1 MSLLVYGIVE
11 ADGIAVAGTG
21 LDDRPLRSVTDGAL
35 TAIVTDHDD
44 PGPDPEPA
52 TLQAYERTLQS
63 LMDCRAILPMHFG
76 RVMAD
81 EDDVREMLRRRRRAL
96 LAKLEGVRGAVEL
109 GLRAHWQG
117 GADPTPDPRSE
128 TCVAYLRDRL
138 ETRQSA
144 RLLAHELDPLTALA
158 RSSRRALVPHPDLP
172 VLHAYLVD
180 RGRVGEFVA
189 LVEELGGCL
198 DGVDLVCTGPCPP
211 YNFADGGE
219 QLVPAGAARLG

>member
-1 MSLLVYGIVE
+1 MSLFVYGIVE

-21 LDDRPLRSVTDGAL
+21 VDDRPLRSVTDGAL

-44 PGPDPEPA
+44 PGPDPGPA

-81 EDDVREMLRRRRRAL
+81 DDAVREMLRRRRRAL
-96 LAKLEGVRGAVEL
+96 LAKLEEVRGAVEL
-109 GLRAHWQG
+109 GLRAQWQG
-117 GADPTPDPRSE
+117 GSDATPDPRSE

-158 RSSRRALVPHPDLP
+158 RSSRRALAPHPDLP

-189 LVEELGGCL
+189 LVQELGGCL
-198 DGVDLVCTGPCPP
+198 DGVELVCTGPCPP
-211 YNFADGGE
+211 YNFADGGG
-219 QLVPAGAARLG
+219 QLVPAGAGRLG